1 MDVASCLRS
10 RIFFSQIKD
19 WKKAIERICNNIT
32 VYWRPR
38 SKWDQTHP
46 TKCFF
51 FQNSYRTNYF
61 SCTHLSTSSLE
72 MMSPFFKAL
81 MANSSLVFLYSAK
94 ITWSENGGK
103 NAINSQSCFLL
114 FGKINAGRLILNQLI
129 TVSVLGVFT
138 VFLNWQF
145 TDRKGVQEII
155 K

>member
-1 MDVASCLRS
+1 MDVASCWRS

-19 WKKAIERICNNIT
+19 WKKAIERFVIILLHTEDRGQNKT
-32 VYWRPR
+32 RPIL
-38 SKWDQTHP
+38 QTGY
-46 TKCFF
+46 F